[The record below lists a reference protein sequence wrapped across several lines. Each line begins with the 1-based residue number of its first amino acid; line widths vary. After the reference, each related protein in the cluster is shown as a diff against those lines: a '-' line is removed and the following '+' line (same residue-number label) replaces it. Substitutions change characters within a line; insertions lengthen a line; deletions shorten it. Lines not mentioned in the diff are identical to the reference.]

1 MIPSQNCLKIIKFY
15 EGFRTRA
22 YKCPRGIPTI
32 GYGSTRWFNRP
43 GQPAVKL
50 GETITEAD
58 ASVLLEYTVMVFAD
72 EISRYINVP
81 INQNQFDALV
91 SFVYNVGTEN
101 FRKSILLKLLNAGDY
116 EGCAKQFD
124 RWNRSGGIV
133 LEGLKN
139 RRRAE
144 KALFQLPCE
153 NF

>member
-1 MIPSQNCLKIIKFY
+1 MIPSHNCLEIIKFY
-15 EGFRTRA
+15 EGFRAKA

-43 GQPAVKL
+43 GQPAVKI

-58 ASVLLEYTVMVFAD
+58 ASVLLEHTVMAFAD
-72 EISRYINVP
+72 EISRYVNVP

-91 SFVYNVGTEN
+91 SFVYNVGSEN
-101 FRKSILLKLLNAGDY
+101 FRKSTLLKLLNNGDY
-116 EGCAKQFD
+116 EGSAEQFE
-124 RWNRSGGIV
+124 RWNRSGGVV

-144 KALFQLPCE
+144 KALFQTPWE
-153 NF
+153 SF